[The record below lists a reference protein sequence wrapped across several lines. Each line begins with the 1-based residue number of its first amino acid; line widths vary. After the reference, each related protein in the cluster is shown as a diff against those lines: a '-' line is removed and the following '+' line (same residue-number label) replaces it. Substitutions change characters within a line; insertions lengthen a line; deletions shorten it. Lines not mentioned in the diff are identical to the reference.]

1 MDVRIANKLYAH
13 FTKLNDGV
21 EHITIET
28 ILAIIHAKK
37 GDLKNRE
44 IINELLEEIQRIID
58 IKMTKRLQQQ
68 PTTPSS
74 IYSYTEVFPERQR
87 NVIDTLHHSTNINYH
102 FMIDSK
108 DRDIT
113 TYNVA
118 NCFTIELP
126 RVMNDVSK
134 VELLTCIV
142 HNSSSLANV
151 PYLLLVL
158 DELGNNMEGTNQYV
172 NKTFAILTNYE
183 LLDGYR
189 HYSINSTMSK
199 KYPTMI
205 SLTRLTIKL
214 KLPDGTI
221 CEFDDSVKIAT
232 AIQTMLRVTCG
243 KLE

>member
-1 MDVRIANKLYAH
+1 MDTRIANKLYTH
-13 FTKLNDGV
+13 FTRLNGG
-21 EHITIET
+21 IEYISMDN
-28 ILAIIHAKK
+28 ILSIIHAKK
-37 GDLKNRE
+37 GDLKNRD
-44 IINELLEEIQRIID
+44 IINELLDEIQRIID
-58 IKMTKRLQQQ
+58 TKMAPK
-68 PTTPSS
+68 TP
-74 IYSYTEVFPERQR
+74 IQVVAPQSYTEVFPERQR
-87 NVIDTLHHSTNINYH
+87 NVIDTLHHSTNVNYH

-108 DRDIT
+108 DRDIG
-113 TYNVA
+113 TYNAA

-126 RVMNDVSK
+126 RVLNDVSK
-134 VELLTCIV
+134 VEILTCIV

-172 NKTFAILTNYE
+172 NKAFAILSDYK

-189 HYSINSTMSK
+189 HYAINTTMSK

-205 SLTRLTIKL
+205 TITRLTIKL

-221 CEFDDSVKIAT
+221 CEFDNGGS
-232 AIQTMLRVTCG
+232 AIQIMLKVTCG